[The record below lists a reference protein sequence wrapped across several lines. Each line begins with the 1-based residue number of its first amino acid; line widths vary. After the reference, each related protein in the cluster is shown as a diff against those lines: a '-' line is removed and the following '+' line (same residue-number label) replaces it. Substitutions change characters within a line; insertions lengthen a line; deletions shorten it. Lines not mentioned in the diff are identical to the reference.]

1 VAGRSP
7 ARATLVALIVRL
19 ASDADAEAIAGIYAP
34 YVRDTAISFETEPP
48 SVDEMRGRVRAVLT
62 WAPWLVCERDG
73 RVVGY
78 AYAARF
84 HARAAYQW
92 TVEVTVYVDSAVHR
106 SGVGRALYGMLLD
119 ALRLQGFRTAVGII
133 ALPNAPSVALHER
146 LGFRNVGVALET
158 GFKHGCWHDIGWWQL
173 ELQRFADP
181 PAPPRPLPVVVGTE
195 PSAVLER
202 FFGKPNRC
210 P

>member
-1 VAGRSP
+1 MAGRSP

>member
-133 ALPNAPSVALHER
+133 ALPNPPSVALHER

>member
-1 VAGRSP
+1 MAGRSP

-48 SVDEMRGRVRAVLT
+48 SVDEMRGRVRAVLA

-133 ALPNAPSVALHER
+133 ALPNPPSVALHER